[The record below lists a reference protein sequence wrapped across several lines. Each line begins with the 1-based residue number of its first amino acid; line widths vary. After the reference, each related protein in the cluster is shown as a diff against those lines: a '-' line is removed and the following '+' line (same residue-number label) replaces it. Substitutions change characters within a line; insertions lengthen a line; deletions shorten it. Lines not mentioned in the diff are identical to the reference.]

1 MILHILEELAE
12 LTKVMRDVSRSSKI
26 SQEDIQLIIASD
38 RRVIDDL
45 VKIIAEQKEEIR
57 RLKQQIQMEA
67 EA

>member
-1 MILHILEELAE
+1 MILHLLEELTE
-12 LTKVMRDVSRSSKI
+12 LSKVMRDVSRSSKI
-26 SQEDIQLIIASD
+26 SQEDIQLIIDSD

-57 RLKQQIQMEA
+57 RLQQQVEA